1 MLRPKEQLKA
11 LIVVA
16 NPIVDPKQHLA
27 LAAID
32 GAAEIARARDHLAR
46 GGIEAEVVKGARDD
60 HPVARL
66 FAQGIRRPVPGLPRP
81 VRSRQGRPEDWRCG
95 SKGPSERG
103 PAGAKPRG
111 YPAAIWSI
119 S

>member
-46 GGIEAEVVKGARDD
+46 GGIEAEVVKGAETITQLQDCLHKEFD
-60 HPVARL
+60 VLYLVCHGQL
-66 FAQGIRRPVPGLPRP
+66 GPGKG
-81 VRSRQGRPEDWRCG
+81 VRESWR
-95 SKGPSERG
+95 
-103 PAGAKPRG
+103 
-111 YPAAIWSI
+111 
-119 S
+119 